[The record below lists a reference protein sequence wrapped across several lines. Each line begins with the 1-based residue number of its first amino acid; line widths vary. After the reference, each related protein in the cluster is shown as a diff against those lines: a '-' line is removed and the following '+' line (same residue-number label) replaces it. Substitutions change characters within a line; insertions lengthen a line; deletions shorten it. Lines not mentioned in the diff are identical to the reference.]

1 MREYRYWITAAP
13 RMNLRNAAWLDTRA
27 KLSDLLEDEDQL
39 NDFAKHCGNLL
50 VSDEARLDDR
60 RSESERQ
67 QMVSRWLHQL
77 LTLTKILDRHIREY
91 VPNAGEGTALRALGP
106 SLNRP
111 TDRDEHSLGGQAPA
125 LGRPINPDQ
134 Q

>member
-27 KLSDLLEDEDQL
+27 KLSDLLEDEDQF

-77 LTLTKILDRHIREY
+77 LTLTKPELFMRLLLAIAQGCSIGVARGAQR
-91 VPNAGEGTALRALGP
+91 PGEV
-106 SLNRP
+106 
-111 TDRDEHSLGGQAPA
+111 APW
-125 LGRPINPDQ
+125 
-134 Q
+134 